1 MELEKFL
8 QEDYKNGYRYINEV
22 EDEDYRIVALY
33 NDSTNKTKFFIS
45 DKKDSLLKYFE
56 FDYDLFRKEV
66 LKCEKS

>member
-8 QEDYKNGYRYINEV
+8 EEDYKNGYRYINEV

-33 NDSTNKTKFFIS
+33 NDDTNKTKFFIS
-45 DKKDSLLKYFE
+45 DKKESLLKYFE
-56 FDYDLFRKEV
+56 FDYDLFITEV